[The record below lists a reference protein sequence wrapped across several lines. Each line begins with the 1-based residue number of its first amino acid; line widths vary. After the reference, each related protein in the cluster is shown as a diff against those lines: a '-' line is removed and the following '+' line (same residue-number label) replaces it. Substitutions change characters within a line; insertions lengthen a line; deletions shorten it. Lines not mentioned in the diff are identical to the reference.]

1 MNKSGIS
8 KSVARRVAIQMAED
22 RLASLLDVFEHGPR
36 ESEMAPPFATELIR
50 GGWLEDSDGSVFL
63 TPKGRSLCEQLPR
76 RPEVVRVDRAA
87 LVAAAETIRKHE
99 KLLIAAFDDQ
109 HNQNMK
115 PNEAPG
121 YEVIYGTMRA
131 LAHVIHDDF
140 RSSETRGGS

>member
-1 MNKSGIS
+1 MSRQFVQVERAKIE
-8 KSVARRVAIQMAED
+8 RF
-22 RLASLLDVFEHGPR
+22 LDVVIGSR
-36 ESEMAPPFATELIR
+36 ELDGEAEEVERELR
-50 GGWLEDSDGSVFL
+50 AAVGWDREDDDG
-63 TPKGRSLCEQLPR
+63 
-76 RPEVVRVDRAA
+76 VVRVDRAA